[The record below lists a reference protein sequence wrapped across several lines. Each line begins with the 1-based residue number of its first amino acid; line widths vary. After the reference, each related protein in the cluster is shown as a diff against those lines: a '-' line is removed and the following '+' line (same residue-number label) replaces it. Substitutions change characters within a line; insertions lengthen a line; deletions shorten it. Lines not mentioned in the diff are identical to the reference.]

1 MMEILYKKKV
11 IRDFLSLY
19 SESSWTQLVS
29 HILEYGIILFKKKFN
44 VAALSPEDIYK
55 IVENFK
61 MMNIF
66 MIKKIVLKKL
76 VLKI

>member
-19 SESSWTQLVS
+19 NEKYWTQLVS
-29 HILEYGIILFKKKFN
+29 HVLEYGIILFKKKYTIS
-44 VAALSPEDIYK
+44 ALAPDDIYQ

-61 MMNIF
+61 KDENIYD
-66 MIKKIVLKKL
+66 KKPLKK
-76 VLKI
+76 KTT

>member
-61 MMNIF
+61 NDEHIYD
-66 MIKKIVLKKL
+66 KKIVLKK
-76 VLKI
+76 